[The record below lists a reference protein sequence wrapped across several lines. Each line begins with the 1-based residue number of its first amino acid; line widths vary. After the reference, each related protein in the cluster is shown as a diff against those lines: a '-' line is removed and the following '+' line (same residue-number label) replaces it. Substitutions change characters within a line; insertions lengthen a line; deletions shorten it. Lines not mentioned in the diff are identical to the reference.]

1 MNGLCFT
8 SRSLHNPI
16 LPAQFLGDEY
26 LIISFPITLKRH
38 LYIEKDL
45 RKTCQLLLLF
55 YIYIYIYVCVCL
67 YIYIHIYIC
76 MYVCIF
82 YSSFGSE

>member
-26 LIISFPITLKRH
+26 LVISFPITLKRH

-55 YIYIYIYVCVCL
+55 YIYICMCVFV
-67 YIYIHIYIC
+67 YIHTYIYIC

>member
-55 YIYIYIYVCVCL
+55 YIYICMCVFV
-67 YIYIHIYIC
+67 YIHTYIYIC